1 MNTTETHTSR
11 QKIIDTAEKLF
22 AEKGFHSVSLNQI
35 AQAAGISKSLILYHF
50 TDKDSLYKS
59 VIERVVSYLQEN
71 LLKILSTSLQPD
83 KKIAFFIEEYFNLLE
98 SREASLHILV
108 REMSNLE
115 TPITKYLFSNLRNL
129 VNAISSVIEKG
140 IKQKIFKEVDPE
152 QTAISLLG
160 IMNAHIAARII
171 GSGNKQIVA
180 PEQHNIQQTSE
191 ICKTIFFKGIED
203 AE

>member
-1 MNTTETHTSR
+1 MNNTETYTSR

-35 AQAAGISKSLILYHF
+35 AQEAGISKSLILYHF

-59 VIERVVSYLQEN
+59 VIERVVSYLQDN
-71 LLKILSTSLQPD
+71 LLKILSTSIPPD
-83 KKIAFFIEEYFNLLE
+83 KKIALFIEEYFKLLE

-108 REMSNLE
+108 REMSSLE
-115 TPITKYLFSNLRNL
+115 TPITKYLFLNLRNL

-140 IKQKIFKEVDPE
+140 IKQKIFKETEPA

-160 IMNAHIAARII
+160 IMNAHIAARIV
-171 GSGNKQIVA
+171 GSEDEQIA
-180 PEQHNIQQTSE
+180 HPEYPNIQQISE
-191 ICKTIFFKGIED
+191 ICKTIFFKGIEVAD
-203 AE
+203 